1 VGNLKYFVSETAK
14 SAAAHERVW
23 VLISKSPPTPVERH
37 AAQFALEQMAQ
48 RGQHFLSLPGGMAA
62 QCVCAS
68 ELSDKDVEYIA
79 IQPKEAA

>member
-1 VGNLKYFVSETAK
+1 MGNLKYFVSETAK

-62 QCVCAS
+62 QCQPRIR
-68 ELSDKDVEYIA
+68 LSRQYLHRKGTIGAV
-79 IQPKEAA
+79 Q